1 MLRKVEH
8 SGGHG
13 DHVISSDI
21 DMRLDVLV
29 ARQRLPLRR
38 IGTAQRGQHLLRCA
52 AARPHESSPGNHGED
67 DGQRALAT
75 ESPRPYC
82 EPGQFDASAKPA
94 DRQQLQHFA
103 SPNFGNFLAPR
114 T

>member
-1 MLRKVEH
+1 MVA
-8 SGGHG
+8 G
-13 DHVISSDI
+13 SS
-21 DMRLDVLV
+21 VC
-29 ARQRLPLRR
+29 RR
-38 IGTAQRGQHLLRCA
+38 DEIGTAQRGNAYSDARLRG
-52 AARPHESSPGNHGED
+52 RNSSSASNRSED
-67 DGQRALAT
+67 DGQRVRAT
-75 ESPRPYC
+75 KSPRPYC